1 MGEAVE
7 TEWAEEAKDLSPNE
21 SSKLVALMPE
31 LVEQAMDKVLP
42 PALDRVFQKM
52 GYSSEVVGILHL
64 LAAKSNDA
72 YEDVLRKALTLYSF
86 GLDAREKGNRLAVLN
101 PEDEIVHEI
110 IGLGFSAEPHH
121 GASKS

>member
-1 MGEAVE
+1 
-7 TEWAEEAKDLSPNE
+7 
-21 SSKLVALMPE
+21 
-31 LVEQAMDKVLP
+31 
-42 PALDRVFQKM
+42 M

-110 IGLGFSAEPHH
+110 IGLGFLGRAALGCFEIIM
-121 GASKS
+121 ANI

>member
-1 MGEAVE
+1 MGEAVKI
-7 TEWAEEAKDLSPNE
+7 EWAENVKDLSPNE

-31 LVEQAMDKVLP
+31 LVEQAVDKALP
-42 PALDRVFQKM
+42 PALDRVLQKI

-86 GLDAREKGNRLAVLN
+86 GLDATEKGNRLAVLN

-110 IGLGFSAEPHH
+110 IGLGTAAGLHEGVPTS
-121 GASKS
+121 

>member
-1 MGEAVE
+1 MGEAVK
-7 TEWAEEAKDLSPNE
+7 TEWAEKAKALSPDD

-31 LVEQAMDKVLP
+31 LVEQAVDKALP
-42 PALDRVFQKM
+42 PALDRVLREI
-52 GYSSEVVGILHL
+52 GYSSEVIGILRL
-64 LAAKSNDA
+64 LAARSNDA

-86 GLDAREKGNRLAVLN
+86 GLDAAGQGNRLAVLN

-110 IGLGFSAEPHH
+110 IGLGDSAEPHR